1 MSTITQNAIEGLV
14 GGASSI
20 VPVAIFTAVY
30 GKIGSIIYKDTPKN
44 VGIIAFVL
52 FSFALGAASGIVGGV
67 LADSYTHSAYNG
79 VLYGSIASNMV
90 CWAGFLAIKY
100 T

>member
-1 MSTITQNAIEGLV
+1 MIAQNAIEGLV

-20 VPVAIFTAVY
+20 VPVVLFTAVY
-30 GKIGSIIYKDTPKN
+30 GKIGSIIYANDPKN
-44 VGIIAFVL
+44 LGIIGFAI
-52 FSFALGAASGIVGGV
+52 FSFAFGAASGIVGGV
-67 LADSYTHSAYNG
+67 LADSYTDSAYNG
-79 VLYGSIASNMV
+79 VLYGSIVSNIV